1 MNAVSL
7 RPYKK
12 SYLLIHVFLGRS
24 ALTNAKRISASFTCL
39 AWHFLCV
46 ILVGQSWCY
55 GQEPS
60 SPVSPPRPL
69 IIGHATPFSQ
79 PIFTDRPTFSVGP
92 GTIAKGHVQFET
104 GYTFSYEDAHPD
116 VHTHTFPESLLRIGL
131 IENVELRVEW
141 PNLTYLDNGTNVDGF
156 RDLGLGFKGQVFQ
169 QQGFRPRLS
178 FAGRLSIPTGDEA
191 VSSDQLDP
199 ELRTILTYAFNERV
213 GLFGNMNIAGPSSQ
227 GTRFVQVSSSL
238 GLSAALRDHLSGFVE
253 YFGLYPRDVASGSAN
268 FLQTGLIYHLTYNL
282 QIDARIGSGL
292 THGTDDFL
300 TGAGISWRF

>member
-1 MNAVSL
+1 MLFEILFDSMRVSCFTNIKGFGRL
-7 RPYKK
+7 RYG
-12 SYLLIHVFLGRS
+12 VLGG
-24 ALTNAKRISASFTCL
+24 
-39 AWHFLCV
+39 WLCV
-46 ILVGQSWCY
+46 ILLGQSWCY
-55 GQEPS
+55 GQENS
-60 SPVSPPRPL
+60 GESPAPRPWIL
-69 IIGHATPFSQ
+69 GQARPFSQ
-79 PIFTDRPTFSVGP
+79 PIETDRPTFSLSP
-92 GTIAKGHVQFET
+92 ATITKGRIQFET
-104 GYTFSYEDAHPD
+104 GYTFSYKDAHPD

-156 RDLGLGFKGQVFQ
+156 RDLGLGFKVQVFQ

-191 VSSDQLDP
+191 FSSDKLDP

-213 GLFGNMNIAGPSSQ
+213 GLFGNVNIAGPSSQ

-238 GLSAALRDHLSGFVE
+238 GLSVNLRDHLSGFVE

-282 QIDARIGSGL
+282 QIDGRLGAGL
-292 THGTDDFL
+292 NRGTDDFL
-300 TGAGISWRF
+300 TGAGVSWRF